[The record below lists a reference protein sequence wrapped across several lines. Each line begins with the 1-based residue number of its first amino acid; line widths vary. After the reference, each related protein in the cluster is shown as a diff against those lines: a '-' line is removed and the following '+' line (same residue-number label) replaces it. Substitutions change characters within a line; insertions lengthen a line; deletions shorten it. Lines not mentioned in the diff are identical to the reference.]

1 MNEIARFFRKLWL
14 LIRRDRFQHDL
25 DEEMAFHLA
34 EKQKDCEAAGMTAKQ
49 ARRVARSQFGN
60 DAKLRAESHEVVGF
74 RLESVWQDV
83 RYAVRQMP
91 RAPGFTL
98 AVVLTLALGIGANTA
113 IFSVVHATLL
123 RALPYPDGDR
133 IISIKDVRTVG
144 QSTGGLVSVPRVFD
158 LEARDQSIES
168 LACFYFEHPTLIAGT
183 HLPEHMNG
191 VGVTGQFWR
200 VFGVQPMLGRVFD
213 EREDQPH
220 TGEVLVLSYAAWQ
233 RLFGGDPGIIGTAV
247 TVDKQTATIIGVM
260 PKSFQYPAK
269 IDMWKP
275 THFDPLGWKNYRGD
289 GTRFVNV
296 FARLKPGVTLAAA
309 QSELR
314 LIGTQLAGEHA
325 ESDGQWQF
333 TSLSFRDYAY
343 GELKPALVVLMAA
356 SAVLLLIACLNVANL
371 LLSRATSRRRDVA
384 LRQALGASSI
394 RIVRQLLTESTV
406 LGLLGGSVG
415 LGAAYALVRLAG
427 ARLPA
432 ALEAQGAVTLD
443 WPVAAFALA
452 VSVFAGILFG
462 LAPAFESRGGELNT
476 RLKSGETRVSGAAGS
491 RLRSSFIAVQVG
503 LSLVLLVSACLL
515 VQSLWKLMKSPLGF
529 NPDHVLTF
537 EIQLPW
543 DSKIAQTDNFFA
555 EVQRRV
561 EELPGVA
568 AVGQISALPTVSW
581 HLHSSYDVDWK
592 PRTPHQDTVNAEDR
606 HLYGDYLKAM
616 GIPVLAGR
624 ELKPQ
629 DGPVVLV
636 NQEFVRRFL
645 PDGNPLGKH
654 LLNPQASLEIVGVI
668 GNVRGTAGS
677 IAGEVQ
683 PEVYFPAGGITSR
696 SFVVRSQMPPE
707 QLIAAIRSK
716 VHQVDPQ
723 QAIGNV
729 RTLDEM
735 LSVAVAQPRLNMALL
750 VSFAG
755 IALLLACVGIYGVV
769 AYSVAQRRQEIG
781 VRMALGATRTQISML
796 FLERTIT
803 AALIGLALGS
813 VATLLLTRLLRSQLY
828 GVEPNN
834 PMTFLI
840 AILLLLMPVL
850 AASLRPALQAASID
864 PVEALRTE

>member
-1 MNEIARFFRKLWL
+1 
-14 LIRRDRFQHDL
+14 
-25 DEEMAFHLA
+25 
-34 EKQKDCEAAGMTAKQ
+34 
-49 ARRVARSQFGN
+49 
-60 DAKLRAESHEVVGF
+60 
-74 RLESVWQDV
+74 
-83 RYAVRQMP
+83 
-91 RAPGFTL
+91 
-98 AVVLTLALGIGANTA
+98 
-113 IFSVVHATLL
+113 
-123 RALPYPDGDR
+123 
-133 IISIKDVRTVG
+133 
-144 QSTGGLVSVPRVFD
+144 
-158 LEARDQSIES
+158 
-168 LACFYFEHPTLIAGT
+168 
-183 HLPEHMNG
+183 
-191 VGVTGQFWR
+191 
-200 VFGVQPMLGRVFD
+200 
-213 EREDQPH
+213 
-220 TGEVLVLSYAAWQ
+220 
-233 RLFGGDPGIIGTAV
+233 
-247 TVDKQTATIIGVM
+247 
-260 PKSFQYPAK
+260 
-269 IDMWKP
+269 
-275 THFDPLGWKNYRGD
+275 
-289 GTRFVNV
+289 
-296 FARLKPGVTLAAA
+296 
-309 QSELR
+309 
-314 LIGTQLAGEHA
+314 
-325 ESDGQWQF
+325 
-333 TSLSFRDYAY
+333 
-343 GELKPALVVLMAA
+343 
-356 SAVLLLIACLNVANL
+356 
-371 LLSRATSRRRDVA
+371 
-384 LRQALGASSI
+384 
-394 RIVRQLLTESTV
+394 
-406 LGLLGGSVG
+406 
-415 LGAAYALVRLAG
+415 
-427 ARLPA
+427 
-432 ALEAQGAVTLD
+432 
-443 WPVAAFALA
+443 
-452 VSVFAGILFG
+452 
-462 LAPAFESRGGELNT
+462 
-476 RLKSGETRVSGAAGS
+476 
-491 RLRSSFIAVQVG
+491 
-503 LSLVLLVSACLL
+503 
-515 VQSLWKLMKSPLGF
+515 
-529 NPDHVLTF
+529 
-537 EIQLPW
+537 
-543 DSKIAQTDNFFA
+543 
-555 EVQRRV
+555 
-561 EELPGVA
+561 
-568 AVGQISALPTVSW
+568 
-581 HLHSSYDVDWK
+581 
-592 PRTPHQDTVNAEDR
+592 
-606 HLYGDYLKAM
+606 M

>member
-1 MNEIARFFRKLWL
+1 
-14 LIRRDRFQHDL
+14 
-25 DEEMAFHLA
+25 
-34 EKQKDCEAAGMTAKQ
+34 
-49 ARRVARSQFGN
+49 
-60 DAKLRAESHEVVGF
+60 
-74 RLESVWQDV
+74 
-83 RYAVRQMP
+83 
-91 RAPGFTL
+91 
-98 AVVLTLALGIGANTA
+98 
-113 IFSVVHATLL
+113 
-123 RALPYPDGDR
+123 
-133 IISIKDVRTVG
+133 
-144 QSTGGLVSVPRVFD
+144 
-158 LEARDQSIES
+158 
-168 LACFYFEHPTLIAGT
+168 
-183 HLPEHMNG
+183 
-191 VGVTGQFWR
+191 
-200 VFGVQPMLGRVFD
+200 
-213 EREDQPH
+213 
-220 TGEVLVLSYAAWQ
+220 VLSYAAWQ

-406 LGLLGGSVG
+406 LALLGGSVG

-491 RLRSSFIAVQVG
+491 RLRSSFIAMQVG